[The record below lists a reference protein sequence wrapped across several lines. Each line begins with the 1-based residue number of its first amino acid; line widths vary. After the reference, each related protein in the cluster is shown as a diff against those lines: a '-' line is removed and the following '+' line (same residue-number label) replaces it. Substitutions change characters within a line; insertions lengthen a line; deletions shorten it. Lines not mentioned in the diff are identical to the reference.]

1 MWTKLAFIAAFV
13 ALLFVADRV
22 GATLLSRLILASN
35 ARVSALYDGRIDA
48 DVVIVGNSRGV
59 HMAASSEWAKAL
71 CRPVFNL
78 SLNGLDVA
86 TQDVLVRDFLDR
98 NPAPKLMVIEISN
111 LFSDTFMAPEY
122 QPFIGESDRLAAL
135 IRSRQKTWFPWLD
148 ISHLYRFNSEY
159 LLRALLFLVRPSD
172 QTPEAIG
179 EISPAKIDAFLA
191 SHPRYAVNPNAVTVF
206 ASTLE
211 VLKTQGVEPV
221 LVLAPYHPAS
231 FRVEDWRAKAL
242 AEVGRHL
249 PADMA
254 IHDWSLAL
262 PDDASFAD
270 PLHMAPEGRRVLA
283 GRIAFSGLGD
293 VASLC
298 PATVGRASR

>member
-1 MWTKLAFIAAFV
+1 MWKKIAFCAGFV
-13 ALLFVADRV
+13 ALLFVADRLV
-22 GATLLSRLILASN
+22 AAGLSRLVLASN
-35 ARVSALYDGRIDA
+35 ARVSALYDGRIEA
-48 DVVIVGNSRGV
+48 DVVLVGNSRGV
-59 HMAASSEWAKAL
+59 HMASASEWAKSL

-78 SLNGLDVA
+78 SLNGLDVT
-86 TQDVLVRDFLDR
+86 TQDVLVRDFLER
-98 NPAPKLMVIEISN
+98 NPTPKLMVIEISN

-122 QPFIGESDRLAAL
+122 RPFIGESDRLAAL
-135 IRSRQKTWFPWLD
+135 IGSRQETWFPWLD

-179 EISPAKIDAFLA
+179 EISPARIDAFLA
-191 SHPRYAVNPNAVTVF
+191 SHPRYAVNPKAVPVL
-206 ASTLE
+206 ASTLAA
-211 VLKTQGVEPV
+211 LHAHGVEPV
-221 LVLAPYHPAS
+221 LVLAPYHPGS
-231 FRVEDWRAKAL
+231 FRIEDWRAEAL
-242 AEVGRHL
+242 AEVRRHL
-249 PADMA
+249 PAGVA

-283 GRIAFSGLGD
+283 GRLAFSGLGE